1 MKKKFLS
8 MFLMLALLATLFS
21 AVAECGARAC
31 LENGTLKITWDAC
44 SGSGVVTVYQN
55 KWPVLLQRVDGAA
68 GGCTITGCSGSA
80 ATYSVR
86 VRFDGVCKLIGVENA
101 SKPTATQSAAPA
113 STPSATAKPTAAPTP
128 KPTVTATA
136 TVRPTSTP
144 VVTPT
149 PAQNGSTSSE
159 KAAQVIAQVNQ
170 ERAQYGLG
178 SLREDSELTRA
189 ACVRAQEIVQKF
201 SHTRPDGSSWSTV
214 SSAASGENIAKGYA
228 TVEKVMA
235 AWMSSQGHR
244 ENILRESFTRIGV
257 CAYTVDGVVYWVQ
270 LFGR

>member
-101 SKPTATQSAAPA
+101 SKPTA
-113 STPSATAKPTAAPTP
+113 APTP
-128 KPTVTATA
+128 KPVATA

>member
-1 MKKKFLS
+1 MKKKFLT

-55 KWPVLLQRVDGAA
+55 KWPVLLQQVDGAA

-101 SKPTATQSAAPA
+101 SKPTA
-113 STPSATAKPTAAPTP
+113 APTP
-128 KPTVTATA
+128 KPVATA

>member
-1 MKKKFLS
+1 MKKKFLT

-21 AVAECGARAC
+21 AVAEGGARAC

-55 KWPVLLQRVDGAA
+55 KWPVLLQQVDGAA

-101 SKPTATQSAAPA
+101 SKPTA
-113 STPSATAKPTAAPTP
+113 APTP
-128 KPTVTATA
+128 KPVATA

>member
-21 AVAECGARAC
+21 AVAEGGARAC

-55 KWPVLLQRVDGAA
+55 KWPVLLQQVDGAA

-101 SKPTATQSAAPA
+101 SKPTA
-113 STPSATAKPTAAPTP
+113 APTP
-128 KPTVTATA
+128 KPVATA

>member
-1 MKKKFLS
+1 MKKKFLT

-21 AVAECGARAC
+21 AVAEGGARAC

-55 KWPVLLQRVDGAA
+55 KWPVLLQQVDGAA

-101 SKPTATQSAAPA
+101 SKPTAT
-113 STPSATAKPTAAPTP
+113 PTP
-128 KPTVTATA
+128 KPVATA

>member
-1 MKKKFLS
+1 MKKKFLT

-21 AVAECGARAC
+21 AVAEGGARAC

-55 KWPVLLQRVDGAA
+55 NWPVLLQQVDGAA

-101 SKPTATQSAAPA
+101 SKPTA
-113 STPSATAKPTAAPTP
+113 APTP
-128 KPTVTATA
+128 KPVATA